1 MGPRA
6 EKNAYCKD
14 GLTDEYNSSG
24 SFGNDFLA
32 MRYQQTQAASI
43 LMNQKKGDL
52 TGEVSVSILVF
63 SFLLMSLGLQLS
75 EVLELWGVTLRT
87 RSNGV
92 QSVKYTSEHHHGTQ

>member
-63 SFLLMSLGLQLS
+63 RFFSCRWDFSCRRFLNF
-75 EVLELWGVTLRT
+75 GV
-87 RSNGV
+87 
-92 QSVKYTSEHHHGTQ
+92 